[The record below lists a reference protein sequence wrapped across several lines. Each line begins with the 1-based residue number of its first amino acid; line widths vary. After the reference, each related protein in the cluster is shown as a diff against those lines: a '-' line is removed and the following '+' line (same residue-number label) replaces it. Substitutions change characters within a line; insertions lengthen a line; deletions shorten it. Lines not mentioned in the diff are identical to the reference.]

1 VKVRRAG
8 VGTHLVIHKFFYQR
22 NALWQQIRT
31 EEYEAE
37 AHEAQSTLP
46 LEGLTSEDQLLDDNP
61 LKFEPM
67 DSRHLS
73 SLPLV
78 RARVVKLLRSSK
90 NCMHASNNMLITL
103 ASYISFV

>member
-22 NALWQQIRT
+22 NELWQRIRT
-31 EEYEAE
+31 EEDEAE
-37 AHEAQSTLP
+37 AQAAQNPPPHEPLILVDPLP
-46 LEGLTSEDQLLDDNP
+46 EDTRIQ
-61 LKFEPM
+61 FEPM

-103 ASYISFV
+103 VGYICFV